1 KLLIEELGEGPGSR
15 LLLVAL
21 SGADVPTL
29 AAQSKAL
36 RAALAGDDQFALVA
50 NGDAGLDAIPE
61 NLRPYRYL
69 LSPTF
74 DSQPLDADY
83 LAAQLDERV
92 QDLGSPAGALVE
104 PLIGSD
110 PTLET
115 LRVAEA
121 LQPANA
127 PRRLHEVWFDRA
139 GKRAL
144 LAVQTHAAGFDPGGQ
159 PQAGDAIEAPYAR
172 ARGDGPGEMLLSG
185 PGAFSVEI
193 GGRTEAEAKWIGTV
207 DTIGLVLLL
216 LVAYRSWKIPAR

>member
-1 KLLIEELGEGPGSR
+1 MSARLRIVFALLWLAALLLAGWWIGAHLQLTGDLRKFMPAPETPEQKLLIEELGEGPGSR

-50 NGDAGLDAIPE
+50 NGDVGLDVIPE

-110 PTLET
+110 
-115 LRVAEA
+115 
-121 LQPANA
+121 
-127 PRRLHEVWFDRA
+127 
-139 GKRAL
+139 
-144 LAVQTHAAGFDPGGQ
+144 
-159 PQAGDAIEAPYAR
+159 
-172 ARGDGPGEMLLSG
+172 
-185 PGAFSVEI
+185 
-193 GGRTEAEAKWIGTV
+193 
-207 DTIGLVLLL
+207 
-216 LVAYRSWKIPAR
+216 